1 MSTQAPLRGSDP
13 ITVAVVDSALRAIA
27 WEMSEALRRSSHSPI
42 IREMYDYSC
51 AVFTPAGETVAQDE
65 LIPAFLGAMA
75 ATMPFV
81 VRECEADTAVPGVAF
96 MTNDPYRGGTHTPDI
111 QVFVPVLHEGRLV
124 AWCGNIAHHSD
135 LGGTNPGTEGYAN
148 RSIFEEGLRIPP
160 IRFATADGI
169 DPAILRLLETN
180 VRDPISGAGDL
191 RAQLAAARLGR
202 RRMGELIERYGP
214 DTLGAAMASV
224 LDASERGIRAA
235 VSERPDGTGHAEGW
249 LDDDGL
255 GGEPVRIAASVSVTG
270 DRVGVDLTGT
280 SGQLAGGMN
289 MSETAARA
297 AIYFVVK
304 ALFLPDAPQNG
315 AVLRTVDI
323 VLPEGSLANPRFP
336 AAVSLR
342 HLAVQRLA
350 DTLIRAFS
358 GLYPDLEVGGSFIGF
373 SSLAAACRHPRLGNP
388 VVIQDDL
395 GGGMGGH
402 AGGDG
407 LSAVDVYLGNVQQ
420 LPAEMCEQQYPVRIT
435 ETELVR
441 DSGGPGRFR
450 GGLGIRRVYEFL
462 DEADGVFYSEQTLER
477 FAPHGVHG
485 GHAGTAARLVIERAD
500 GTEVEVT
507 KRRLTVGPG
516 DRLVVVT
523 GGGGGFGDPRERDRA
538 AVLADLREE
547 RVGVE
552 AAARVYGLRLDEHHR
567 EGIEDEG

>member
-1 MSTQAPLRGSDP
+1 MSTQTPMRAGDP

-81 VRECEADTAVPGVAF
+81 VDECGAEIDVPGVAF

-111 QVFVPVLHEGRLV
+111 QVFVPVVHEGRLV

-135 LGGTNPGTEGYAN
+135 VGGTNPGTEGYAN

-160 IRFATADGI
+160 IRFATEDGV
-169 DPAILRLLETN
+169 DPAILRLLENN

-191 RAQLAAARLGR
+191 RAQLAAARLGQ
-202 RRMGELIERYGP
+202 RRMAELIERYGP
-214 DTLGAAMASV
+214 DTLSAAMASV
-224 LDASERGIRAA
+224 LDASGVEHPRRRRRAA
-235 VSERPDGTGHAEGW
+235 RRLWAGRGLARRRRSRRRAGPDCRDCEHRRRPRGRRPDRHERPAPRRHEHVRDRGTG
-249 LDDDGL
+249 
-255 GGEPVRIAASVSVTG
+255 G
-270 DRVGVDLTGT
+270 DLLR
-280 SGQLAGGMN
+280 GQG
-289 MSETAARA
+289 
-297 AIYFVVK
+297 
-304 ALFLPDAPQNG
+304 ALHPDAPQNG
-315 AVLRTVDI
+315 AVLRTVD
-323 VLPEGSLANPRFP
+323 VHLPEGSLANPRFP

-342 HLAVQRLA
+342 HLAVQRLT

-420 LPAEMCEQQYPVRIT
+420 LPAEMCEQQYPGADH
-435 ETELVR
+435 R
-441 DSGGPGRFR
+441 DG
-450 GGLGIRRVYEFL
+450 
-462 DEADGVFYSEQTLER
+462 
-477 FAPHGVHG
+477 
-485 GHAGTAARLVIERAD
+485 ARA
-500 GTEVEVT
+500 
-507 KRRLTVGPG
+507 
-516 DRLVVVT
+516 
-523 GGGGGFGDPRERDRA
+523 
-538 AVLADLREE
+538 
-547 RVGVE
+547 
-552 AAARVYGLRLDEHHR
+552 
-567 EGIEDEG
+567 

>member
-1 MSTQAPLRGSDP
+1 MSTQTPMRAGDP

-81 VRECEADTAVPGVAF
+81 VDECGAEIDVPGVAF

-111 QVFVPVLHEGRLV
+111 QVFVPVVHEGRLV

-135 LGGTNPGTEGYAN
+135 VGGTNPGTEGYAN

-160 IRFATADGI
+160 IRFATEDGV
-169 DPAILRLLETN
+169 DPAILRLLENN

-191 RAQLAAARLGR
+191 RAQLAAARLGQ
-202 RRMGELIERYGP
+202 RRMAELIERYGP

-224 LDASERGIRAA
+224 LDASERSIRAA
-235 VSERPDGTGHAEGW
+235 VAARPDGSGQAEGW

-255 GGEPVRIAASVSVTG
+255 GGEPVRIAATVSIAG

-280 SGQLAGGMN
+280 SAQLPGGMN

-304 ALFLPDAPQNG
+304 ALFHPDAPQNG
-315 AVLRTVDI
+315 AVLRTVD
-323 VLPEGSLANPRFP
+323 VHLPEGSLANPRFP

-342 HLAVQRLA
+342 HLAVQRLT

-435 ETELVR
+435 ETGLVR
-441 DSGGPGRFR
+441 DSGGAGRFR

-462 DEADGVFYSEQTLER
+462 DDADGVFYSEQTLER
-477 FAPHGVHG
+477 FAPQGVHG
-485 GHAGTAARLVIERAD
+485 GRAGTAARLVLERAD
-500 GTEVEVT
+500 GTEVEIT

-523 GGGGGFGDPRERDRA
+523 GGGGGFGDPRERDQA

-547 RVGVE
+547 RIGVE
-552 AAARVYGLRLDEHHR
+552 AAARIYGLRLEEHHR
-567 EGIEDEG
+567 EETEEER